1 MWEEKILLAGN
12 PFPLLHFHPK
22 MEMSRGGGGGGENP
36 NRTAREEKEEE
47 KASHTSTVKG
57 QQNANPTKR
66 AKKKDPNMRGNEEGA
81 FKSELM
87 PELHMWEK
95 HRSSCVGPSRDD
107 LGKRR

>member
-1 MWEEKILLAGN
+1 MVVYLDRVYGSLEMWEEKILLAGN

-22 MEMSRGGGGGGENP
+22 MEMSRGGGGRGENP

-66 AKKKDPNMRGNEEGA
+66 AKKR
-81 FKSELM
+81 SEY
-87 PELHMWEK
+87 E
-95 HRSSCVGPSRDD
+95 
-107 LGKRR
+107 GKRRRGF